1 MIIIKIILSLQC
13 SQGVCP
19 PVLMHNSTK
28 GFTHGCT
35 EVETTLFDM
44 LVFYRERGHKKI
56 DVRVQYPSKNH
67 KTNGGTKR

>member
-1 MIIIKIILSLQC
+1 
-13 SQGVCP
+13 
-19 PVLMHNSTK
+19 MHNSTK